1 MRIVIKNMS
10 KKYQVDY
17 FSNKVIFDDFNMEIS
32 NRKINF
38 IVGNSGVGKTT
49 LLNII
54 ALVEKMDS
62 GYYSINGK
70 KINYKNRKEILK
82 YRNQK
87 IGFIHQEA
95 MLLKQLSVIDNILI
109 PAYIRGKVDEKMY
122 SRANELMEKFVI
134 SNLKNV
140 CIKKLSGGEKQRVEM
155 ARALINNPEII
166 VADEPTAS
174 LDDENANTII
184 EQLKGL
190 SDEGHLVI
198 IATHDKR
205 ILNTA
210 DNIINL
216 K

>member
-54 ALVEKMDS
+54 ALVEKMDR

-122 SRANELMEKFVI
+122 SRANELMEKFGI

-140 CIKKLSGGEKQRVEM
+140 CIKKLSGGEKR
-155 ARALINNPEII
+155 RLY
-166 VADEPTAS
+166 
-174 LDDENANTII
+174 L
-184 EQLKGL
+184 LKL
-190 SDEGHLVI
+190 LMQWHGHLLI
-198 IATHDKR
+198 I
-205 ILNTA
+205 
-210 DNIINL
+210 L
-216 K
+216 KLLWQMSLQLH

>member
-109 PAYIRGKVDEKMY
+109 P
-122 SRANELMEKFVI
+122 L
-134 SNLKNV
+134 
-140 CIKKLSGGEKQRVEM
+140 C
-155 ARALINNPEII
+155 
-166 VADEPTAS
+166 
-174 LDDENANTII
+174 
-184 EQLKGL
+184 
-190 SDEGHLVI
+190 
-198 IATHDKR
+198 
-205 ILNTA
+205 
-210 DNIINL
+210 
-216 K
+216 